1 MQLFQHANFIPNI
14 PSTECAT
21 SLSYHRCTHM
31 YSQLSWHRG
40 WSGAS
45 ESHRLKQQ
53 LMPFNLTRHALI
65 IELANYN
72 LVGTRCAVQHARDIL
87 LLLPY
92 YYILPHLYDKAFLK
106 YCICILVC
114 TYICVGLFRYILLA
128 GCSMQRYREEKLAP
142 GGPVQLMQ
150 FVNH

>member
-1 MQLFQHANFIPNI
+1 MQEEALASLSFSLWCMCVYMQMQWLDSPTRSKGGCIYIKQAMTMQLFQHANFIPNI

-21 SLSYHRCTHM
+21 RLSYHQCTHM

-53 LMPFNLTRHALI
+53 LTPFNLTRHALI

-92 YYILPHLYDKAFLK
+92 YYILPHLYDKAFLNT
-106 YCICILVC
+106 V
-114 TYICVGLFRYILLA
+114 YIF
-128 GCSMQRYREEKLAP
+128 
-142 GGPVQLMQ
+142 
-150 FVNH
+150 